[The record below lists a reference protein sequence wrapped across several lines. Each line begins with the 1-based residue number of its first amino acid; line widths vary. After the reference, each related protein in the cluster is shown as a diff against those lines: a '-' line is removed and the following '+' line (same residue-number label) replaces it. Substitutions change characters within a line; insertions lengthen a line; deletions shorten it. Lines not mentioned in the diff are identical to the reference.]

1 MSNTKPATQR
11 KTRKL
16 VTLNPTK
23 KTSFAIG
30 VSADNYHFVTKL
42 AEANNSN
49 RQAMLDKIVDHYA
62 ASVLRNVA

>member
-1 MSNTKPATQR
+1 MSNTKTTTQR
-11 KTRKL
+11 KARKL

-23 KTSFAIG
+23 KSAFAIG

-49 RQAMLDKIVDHYA
+49 RQATLDKIVDHYA
-62 ASVLRNVA
+62 ATVLRGIA